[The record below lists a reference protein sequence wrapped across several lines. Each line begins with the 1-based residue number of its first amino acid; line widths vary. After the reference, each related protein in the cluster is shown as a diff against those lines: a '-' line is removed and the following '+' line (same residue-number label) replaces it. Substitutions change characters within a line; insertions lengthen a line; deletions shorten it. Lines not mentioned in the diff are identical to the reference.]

1 MIRRWFSTDNSGS
14 SSRRDLDDVDDD
26 DGVRSGLNESRLD
39 EECVNALVGA
49 EGAAQALGLVPP
61 PPHVGPVESA
71 AYERDRAER
80 AGYIAAFLAAARDAI
95 VGNPH
100 ETMRALGRSGGDDG
114 GGDEK
119 WAPGDGD
126 GGGDEKSAPGDG
138 DGAGSGWRP
147 GIGGAGL
154 GFGDEIRACAV
165 RVEEGADFLDG
176 EWCTVSAAAHDVA
189 ALAHRTL
196 HAGRGGGDDKSA
208 PGDDKS
214 APGDAST
221 VFAAARD
228 ALDLFRA
235 LRDPENS
242 AASAPPSP
250 AAVCVYRNDCRYLAA
265 RWRGST
271 VDIPRRLTSLSLAA
285 VPVLHASGDAAVL
298 GMLARAKADVFHS
311 LDDANGFRDLGED
324 GASREALNAVRR
336 ARHAMGRVC
345 GAVSRLL
352 PRRLGARLARELL
365 AAYAEKVTADA
376 LALADVS
383 VDESDSLRGILA
395 EAFDPRG
402 LLVAL
407 PGSLASGGGRAAA
420 DAEASALVDGLEG
433 EAWMKG
439 SFLPSMLD
447 ARLTDLA
454 EWWDEG
460 RLPALGFDVAEV
472 AGFIRAN
479 FEASE
484 NRAAVLER
492 LGER

>member
-1 MIRRWFSTDNSGS
+1 M
-14 SSRRDLDDVDDD
+14 
-26 DGVRSGLNESRLD
+26 
-39 EECVNALVGA
+39 
-49 EGAAQALGLVPP
+49 
-61 PPHVGPVESA
+61 
-71 AYERDRAER
+71 
-80 AGYIAAFLAAARDAI
+80 
-95 VGNPH
+95 
-100 ETMRALGRSGGDDG
+100 
-114 GGDEK
+114 
-119 WAPGDGD
+119 
-126 GGGDEKSAPGDG
+126 
-138 DGAGSGWRP
+138 
-147 GIGGAGL
+147 
-154 GFGDEIRACAV
+154 

-196 HAGRGGGDDKSA
+196 HAGRGGGGGDDESA

>member
-1 MIRRWFSTDNSGS
+1 M
-14 SSRRDLDDVDDD
+14 
-26 DGVRSGLNESRLD
+26 
-39 EECVNALVGA
+39 
-49 EGAAQALGLVPP
+49 
-61 PPHVGPVESA
+61 
-71 AYERDRAER
+71 
-80 AGYIAAFLAAARDAI
+80 
-95 VGNPH
+95 
-100 ETMRALGRSGGDDG
+100 
-114 GGDEK
+114 
-119 WAPGDGD
+119 
-126 GGGDEKSAPGDG
+126 
-138 DGAGSGWRP
+138 
-147 GIGGAGL
+147 
-154 GFGDEIRACAV
+154 
-165 RVEEGADFLDG
+165 DG
-176 EWCTVSAAAHDVA
+176 EGCTVSAAAHDVA

-196 HAGRGGGDDKSA
+196 HGKSA
-208 PGDDKS
+208 PGDGKS

-221 VFAAARD
+221 AFAAARD

-242 AASAPPSP
+242 SNTSAPPSP

-271 VDIPRRLTSLSLAA
+271 HHLGAGAGRSDGPTRRLVSLSLAA

-298 GMLARAKADVFHS
+298 AMLARAKADVFSS

-336 ARHAMGRVC
+336 ARHAMGRAC

-376 LALADVS
+376 LALSDVS

-407 PGSLASGGGRAAA
+407 PGTLAGGGGRAAA

-433 EAWMKG
+433 DAWMKG
-439 SFLPSMLD
+439 SHLPSMLD

-454 EWWDEG
+454 EWWDSG

-472 AGFIRAN
+472 AGFVRAN

>member
-1 MIRRWFSTDNSGS
+1 MS
-14 SSRRDLDDVDDD
+14 
-26 DGVRSGLNESRLD
+26 
-39 EECVNALVGA
+39 
-49 EGAAQALGLVPP
+49 
-61 PPHVGPVESA
+61 SA
-71 AYERDRAER
+71 A
-80 AGYIAAFLAAARDAI
+80 
-95 VGNPH
+95 H
-100 ETMRALGRSGGDDG
+100 S
-114 GGDEK
+114 
-119 WAPGDGD
+119 
-126 GGGDEKSAPGDG
+126 
-138 DGAGSGWRP
+138 
-147 GIGGAGL
+147 
-154 GFGDEIRACAV
+154 
-165 RVEEGADFLDG
+165 
-176 EWCTVSAAAHDVA
+176 VA

-196 HAGRGGGDDKSA
+196 RGDG
-208 PGDDKS
+208 KS

-221 VFAAARD
+221 AFAPARD

-242 AASAPPSP
+242 AASNSPPSP

-271 VDIPRRLTSLSLAA
+271 HHLCSGSNSEDGPTRRLVSLSLAA
-285 VPVLHASGDAAVL
+285 VAVLHASGDAAVT
-298 GMLARAKADVFHS
+298 GMLARCKADVFHA

-336 ARHAMGRVC
+336 ARHALGRVC

-365 AAYAEKVTADA
+365 AAYAEKVAENA
-376 LALADVS
+376 LALSDVS
-383 VDESDSLRGILA
+383 VDESDSLRGILV

-407 PGSLASGGGRAAA
+407 PGTLASGGGRVAA
-420 DAEASALVDGLEG
+420 DAEACALVDGLEG
-433 EAWMKG
+433 DAWMKG

-454 EWWDEG
+454 QWWDEG

-472 AGFIRAN
+472 AGFVRAN